1 MSQNHKSQSLDCELL
16 KRHKFKSKCLHNGA
30 KTTNFAVVQT
40 DSNMAQVS
48 MTVRMDSQLKQNFD
62 ALCQQLG
69 MSANAAM
76 NIFANAVV
84 RTRGIPFKVG
94 LEEPKVQNPALRRF
108 LEYRESLAA
117 DDSRPEMTLDEINE
131 EIRLARKERAAK
143 DK

>member
-1 MSQNHKSQSLDCELL
+1 LQ
-16 KRHKFKSKCLHNGA
+16 A
-30 KTTNFAVVQT
+30 YKTNK
-40 DSNMAQVS
+40 NMAQVS

-117 DDSRPEMTLDEINE
+117 DDARPEMTLDEINE
-131 EIRLARKERAAK
+131 EIRLAREERAGK
-143 DK
+143 EKTGI

>member
-1 MSQNHKSQSLDCELL
+1 LLELL
-16 KRHKFKSKCLHNGA
+16 KRHKFTSFCLHHDTKLIIFA
-30 KTTNFAVVQT
+30 TYKTNK
-40 DSNMAQVS
+40 NMAQVS

-108 LEYRESLAA
+108 LEYRESLTA

-143 DK
+143 EKAGI